1 MNVEIKIEMEMETE
15 IKIKIKL
22 QCIFEKKR
30 EIIRIIEN
38 RFDNYRID
46 NYNYSSIDR

>member
-1 MNVEIKIEMEMETE
+1 MNVEIVME
-15 IKIKIKL
+15 IKMKIKL

-38 RFDNYRID
+38 RFNNYRIN
-46 NYNYSSIDR
+46 NYNYSSIDQ